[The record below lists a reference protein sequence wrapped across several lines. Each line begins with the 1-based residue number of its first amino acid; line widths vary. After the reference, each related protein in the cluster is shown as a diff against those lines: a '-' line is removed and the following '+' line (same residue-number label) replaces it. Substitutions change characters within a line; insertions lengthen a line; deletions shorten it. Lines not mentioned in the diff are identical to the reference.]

1 MKIDTLGLQAFIA
14 VADTG
19 AFGRAAEAL
28 HITQTGLT
36 RRLQGLEASLGVRL
50 VERTT
55 RSLALTPIG
64 RDFLP
69 QARRLVAEL
78 VDALT
83 GIRES
88 GKARRGEITIACVP
102 TVGVQY
108 LPRIIQQYS
117 AKHPGSR
124 IRILD
129 HASFRVAEAVLRRE
143 AEFGITLQGAHD
155 PELVSVPLLKDRFVL
170 VCRADHALAK
180 KQRLAW
186 RELQPHALIYS
197 GLESGNRQLLDG
209 ALGAKGTQLK
219 ATFEV
224 QRSSTAVG
232 LVAEGVGVA
241 VVPALAMQKGAYPE
255 LRVIPL
261 VDPVVSRSLVLMTR
275 RNAYLTPA
283 AQALYDYFSI
293 SSSTRPSLPDGG
305 RTSSR

>member
-14 VADTG
+14 IAELG
-19 AFGRAAEAL
+19 GFGRAAEAL

-36 RRLQGLEASLGVRL
+36 RRVQNLEASLGVHL

-55 RSLALTPIG
+55 RTLALTPIG

-69 QARRLVAEL
+69 QARRLVSEL
-78 VDALT
+78 SAALT
-83 GIRES
+83 EIRES

-117 AKHPGSR
+117 ARHPGSR

-143 AEFGITLQGAHD
+143 AEFGITLMGSHD
-155 PELVSVPLLKDRFVL
+155 PALVSVPLMKDRFVL
-170 VCRADHALAK
+170 VCRADHPLAK
-180 KQRLAW
+180 KKRLAW

-197 GLESGNRQLLDG
+197 GLESGNRALLDT
-209 ALGAKGTQLK
+209 ALGARGLQLK
-219 ATFEV
+219 ASYEV

-241 VVPALAMQKGAYPE
+241 VVPELAMQKGAYPG
-255 LRVIPL
+255 LCVIPL
-261 VDPVVSRSLVLMTR
+261 VDPVVSRSMVLMTR

-283 AQALYDYFSI
+283 AQALYDLML
-293 SSSTRPSLPDGG
+293 R
-305 RTSSR
+305 

>member
-1 MKIDTLGLQAFIA
+1 MKIDALGLQAFIA
-14 VADTG
+14 VAEAG
-19 AFGRAAEAL
+19 AFGRAAETL

-69 QARRLVAEL
+69 QARRLLSEL
-78 VDALT
+78 AAALT
-83 GIRES
+83 EIRES

-155 PELVSVPLLKDRFVL
+155 PELVGVPLLKDRFVL
-170 VCRADHALAK
+170 VCRSDHPLAGK
-180 KQRLAW
+180 KRLAW

-219 ATFEV
+219 ASYEV

-241 VVPALAMQKGAYPE
+241 VVPELAMQKGAYPE

-261 VDPVVSRSLVLMTR
+261 VDPVVSRSLVLLTR
-275 RNAYLTPA
+275 RKAWLTPP
-283 AQALYDYFSI
+283 AQALYDLI
-293 SSSTRPSLPDGG
+293 LKT
-305 RTSSR
+305 T

>member
-1 MKIDTLGLQAFIA
+1 MQVDTRGLQAFIG
-14 VADTG
+14 VADHG
-19 AFGRAAEAL
+19 SFGRAAAAL
-28 HITQTGLT
+28 HLTQTGIT
-36 RRLQGLEASLGVRL
+36 RRLQNLEAALGVRL

-55 RSLALTPIG
+55 RALALTPVG

-69 QARRLVAEL
+69 QARRLLSELSSALAE
-78 VDALT
+78 
-83 GIRES
+83 IRES
-88 GKARRGEITIACVP
+88 GKAQRGEITLACVP

-117 AKHPGSR
+117 ARHPGNR

-143 AEFGITLQGAHD
+143 AEFGITLRGAHD

-170 VCRADHALAK
+170 VCRRDHALAK
-180 KQRLAW
+180 KRRLAW

-197 GLESGNRQLLDG
+197 GMESGNRQLLD
-209 ALGAKGTQLK
+209 ASLGTRGLQLK
-219 ATFEV
+219 ASYEV

-241 VVPALAMQKGAYPE
+241 VVPELAVQKGAYPD

-261 VDPVVSRSLVLMTR
+261 VDPVVSRDLVLLSR
-275 RNAYLTPA
+275 RRAWLTPP
-283 AQALYDYFSI
+283 AQALYDLI
-293 SSSTRPSLPDGG
+293 LKAT
-305 RTSSR
+305 

>member
-1 MKIDTLGLQAFIA
+1 MKIDALGLQAFIA
-14 VADTG
+14 VAEAG
-19 AFGRAAEAL
+19 AFGRAAESL

-69 QARRLVAEL
+69 QARRLLSEL
-78 VDALT
+78 AAALT
-83 GIRES
+83 EIRES

-108 LPRIIQQYS
+108 LPRIIQQFS
-117 AKHPGSR
+117 ARHPGSR

-170 VCRADHALAK
+170 VCRSDHPLAAK
-180 KQRLAW
+180 KRLAW

-197 GLESGNRQLLDG
+197 GMESGNRQLLDG
-209 ALGAKGTQLK
+209 ALGAKGTHLK
-219 ATFEV
+219 ASYEV

-232 LVAEGVGVA
+232 LVAAGVGVA
-241 VVPALAMQKGAYPE
+241 VVPELAMQKGAYPD

-261 VDPVVSRSLVLMTR
+261 VEPVVSRSLVLMTR

-283 AQALYDYFSI
+283 AQALYDLILSAN
-293 SSSTRPSLPDGG
+293 
-305 RTSSR
+305 

>member
-14 VADTG
+14 VAEAG

-69 QARRLVAEL
+69 QARRLMSEL
-78 VDALT
+78 AAALT
-83 GIRES
+83 EIRES
-88 GKARRGEITIACVP
+88 GRARRGEITIACVP

-117 AKHPGSR
+117 ARHPGSR

-143 AEFGITLQGAHD
+143 AEFGITLLGAHD

-170 VCRADHALAK
+170 VCRRDHPLAK
-180 KQRLAW
+180 KKRLAW

-197 GLESGNRQLLDG
+197 GMESGNRQLLDG

-219 ATFEV
+219 ATYEV

-241 VVPALAMQKGAYPE
+241 VVPELAMQKGAYPE

-261 VDPVVSRSLVLMTR
+261 VDPVVSRSLVLLSR
-275 RNAYLTPA
+275 RKAWLTPP
-283 AQALYDYFSI
+283 AQDLYDLI
-293 SSSTRPSLPDGG
+293 L
-305 RTSSR
+305 RTT

>member
-14 VADTG
+14 VAEAG
-19 AFGRAAEAL
+19 AFGRAAEVL

-55 RSLALTPIG
+55 RALALTPIG

-69 QARRLVAEL
+69 QARRLVSEL
-78 VDALT
+78 ADALT
-83 GIRES
+83 EIRES

-180 KQRLAW
+180 KRRLAW

-219 ATFEV
+219 ASYEV

-232 LVAEGVGVA
+232 LVAAGVGVA
-241 VVPALAMQKGAYPE
+241 VVPELAMQKGAYPD

-275 RNAYLTPA
+275 KNAYLTPA
-283 AQALYDYFSI
+283 AQALYDLI
-293 SSSTRPSLPDGG
+293 RETA
-305 RTSSR
+305 

>member
-14 VADTG
+14 IAELG
-19 AFGRAAEAL
+19 GFGRAAEAL

-36 RRLQGLEASLGVRL
+36 RRLQNLEASLGVHL

-55 RSLALTPIG
+55 RTLALTPIG

-69 QARRLVAEL
+69 QARRLVSEL
-78 VDALT
+78 SAALT
-83 GIRES
+83 EIRES

-108 LPRIIQQYS
+108 LPRIIQRYS
-117 AKHPGSR
+117 ARHPGSR

-143 AEFGITLQGAHD
+143 AEFGITLMGSHD
-155 PELVSVPLLKDRFVL
+155 PVLVSVPLMKDRFVL
-170 VCRADHALAK
+170 VCRGDHALAK

-186 RELQPHALIYS
+186 RELQAYPLIYS
-197 GLESGNRQLLDG
+197 GLESGNRQLLDA
-209 ALGAKGTQLK
+209 ALGTRDLHLK
-219 ATFEV
+219 ALYEV

-232 LVAEGVGVA
+232 LVAAGVGVA
-241 VVPALAMQKGAYPE
+241 VVPELAMQKGAYPD

-261 VDPVVSRSLVLMTR
+261 VDPVVSRSLVLLTR
-275 RNAYLTPA
+275 KNAYLTPA
-283 AQALYDYFSI
+283 AQALYDLI
-293 SSSTRPSLPDGG
+293 R
-305 RTSSR
+305 SREG